1 MKETKHKSK
10 SNLIFIWMLAIVSLL
25 WFTNMYLVVF
35 ENKKDSD
42 FDKGT
47 FGDMFGAVN
56 ALFSGL
62 AFAGLIY
69 TAMMQREE
77 LKLQREE
84 LGLTREEF
92 KRMVAT
98 QELSEQALKKQA
110 QAYIYSA
117 IISGHNSRV
126 AQLNKDID
134 ELTKESFIT
143 TNLSFDNYNIKED
156 IKKRQKEL
164 KAQLKFV
171 EDFLRKLHELE
182 S

>member
-1 MKETKHKSK
+1 
-10 SNLIFIWMLAIVSLL
+10 
-25 WFTNMYLVVF
+25 MYLVVF
-35 ENKKDSD
+35 ENKKDSH

-77 LKLQREE
+77 LELQREE
-84 LGLTREEF
+84 LGLTRQEF

-117 IISGHNSRV
+117 IVNGHNSIV
-126 AQLNKDID
+126 HQLNREID
-134 ELTKESFIT
+134 EL
-143 TNLSFDNYNIKED
+143 
-156 IKKRQKEL
+156 KKSLYQ
-164 KAQLKFV
+164 V
-171 EDFLRKLHELE
+171 
-182 S
+182 